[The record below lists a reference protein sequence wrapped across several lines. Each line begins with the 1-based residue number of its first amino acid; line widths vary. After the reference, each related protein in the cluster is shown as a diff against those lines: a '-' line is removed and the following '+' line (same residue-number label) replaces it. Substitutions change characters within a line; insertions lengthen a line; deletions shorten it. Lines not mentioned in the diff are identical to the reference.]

1 MADINDG
8 LDLSTGNI
16 EEINTTGSVQ
26 SQGSDNN
33 TAATGEIDYN
43 QGGEGNQGGTRTNQQ
58 TTSSTGE
65 AGANDIVE
73 GMSVVIDGVDCTVNA
88 DGSAVDANGNVVK
101 TKEELAA
108 LVAANT
114 EQEPTILDSLQE
126 RFGSEFVDADGN
138 TVVFE
143 NTLEGINSYID
154 AVVQSYVEE
163 AQTNIVDN
171 LFNTYP
177 ALEQAYNYIRLN
189 GTLDGFN
196 EIPDRSGIEIDKN
209 NEDQQIAVIK
219 EEWEL
224 QGKKGDVKGY
234 IDYLKAAGILYDTA
248 VESNK
253 TVAEIYDAQ
262 RSAQEQEIAEIE
274 AAEQERLNLYW
285 DSVEDIISKGEIAG
299 YKIPDTIQRS
309 IDGKIIASTKE
320 DFMKYLSVPVDAE
333 GNTGYMLDEANV
345 DAEAR
350 IQDDLLRAY
359 LKFTGGNYSSLVGMA
374 VNKEKVLNLR
384 TQAQQVN
391 TRKTLVLNSKGNN
404 SKSVD
409 NNDILL

>member
-1 MADINDG
+1 MADINES
-8 LDLSTGNI
+8 LDLNTGNI
-16 EEINTTGSVQ
+16 EEINNTSNVNTT
-26 SQGSDNN
+26 N
-33 TAATGEIDYN
+33 TTEIDYN
-43 QGGEGNQGGTRTNQQ
+43 QSSEVNQTETQTNQQ
-58 TTSSTGE
+58 ATPPTGE
-65 AGANDIVE
+65 DGADNIVE

-88 DGSAVDANGNVVK
+88 DGSAVDVNGNVVK
-101 TKEELAA
+101 TREELTA
-108 LVAANT
+108 LIAANT
-114 EQEPTILDSLQE
+114 EQEPSILDSLQE
-126 RFGSEFVDADGN
+126 RFGSDFVDADGN
-138 TVVFE
+138 TVEFE
-143 NTLEGINSYID
+143 NTPEGINSYID
-154 AVVQSYVEE
+154 AVVSSSVRE
-163 AQTNIVDN
+163 AQTSIIDN
-171 LFNTYP
+171 LFGTYP
-177 ALEQAYNYIRLN
+177 ALEQAYNYIKLN

-196 EIPDRSGIEIDKN
+196 EIPDRNNIEIQKD
-209 NEDQQIAVIK
+209 NEEQQVAVIK

-262 RSAQEQEIAEIE
+262 RSAQEQEIAKRE
-274 AAEQERLNLYW
+274 AAEQERINSYW
-285 DSVEDIISKGEIAG
+285 NSVGDIITRGEIAG

-309 IDGKIIASTKE
+309 INGKLIASTKE

-333 GNTGYMLDEANV
+333 GNTGYMLDEAKV
-345 DAEAR
+345 DEEAR

-359 LKFTGGNYSSLVGMA
+359 LKFTGGNYSSLVNMA